1 MNHPGYNNKMYEIAD
16 AFKEFEDSNSELLY
30 ENLTGTNDFIWP
42 FLKLELY
49 NYTYSKEFNINEI
62 NKFRISRIVKIMKL
76 NQVQIKKN
84 KNFADK
90 KFIFLYTNQQ
100 YFSAKTKNFD
110 SNARLFYHLIKNNT
124 ILINLNKN
132 YGSLGDE
139 NEEQIKIGIFEII
152 LLYVYTLSRIIFN
165 PRYKK
170 YYNEVVQEIRLKK
183 FDNKT
188 AKVIVR
194 RLKYH
199 NFKVLFDLIYFKKNI
214 TNKQK
219 LAFIES
225 ASYGFYSHINRYMN
239 ESGIKTIELQHGVI
253 NGKTVFYHHGR
264 FMFNNKS
271 LLPEYIFVFGE
282 YYAKLINS
290 PSKILVVGSKQ
301 MENVA
306 AKYIGGITKN
316 GTIVVATN
324 GINLNSMYKLILE
337 LLRLDKKLEITLQIH
352 PREVSKL
359 ERSQNRYLVD
369 RKVRISSSEFLY
381 RNISE
386 SEFIVTELSTVATD
400 ALYFSKKVLMYNNT
414 EDANYPASLVGKSV
428 KNAMEIYKVMN
439 DSNYIYVEN
448 HLFKEKLWKK
458 NAEENFINAMKEILV
473 EQ

>member
-1 MNHPGYNNKMYEIAD
+1 MNHPGYNNQMYEIAD

-49 NYTYSKEFNINEI
+49 NYTYSEEFNINEV

-84 KNFADK
+84 QKFEDR
-90 KFIFLYTNQQ
+90 KFIFLYTSQQ
-100 YFSAKTKNFD
+100 YFLTKTKNFD
-110 SNARLFYHLIKNNT
+110 SNAQLLHHLIISNSR
-124 ILINLNKN
+124 LINLNN
-132 YGSLGDE
+132 NHGSLGDE
-139 NEEQIKIGIFEII
+139 NEEQMKIGIIEMI
-152 LLYVYTLSRIIFN
+152 LLYFYTLSRIIFN

-170 YYNEVVQEIRLKK
+170 YYNKVTQEIKIKK
-183 FDNKT
+183 LDKKT
-188 AKVIVR
+188 AKTIVR

-199 NFKVLFDLIYFKKNI
+199 NFKVLFDLKYFKKNI
-214 TNKQK
+214 SKNQK
-219 LAFIES
+219 VAFIES

-239 ESGIKTIELQHGVI
+239 EFGIKTIELQHGVI
-253 NGKTVFYHHGR
+253 NGKTVFYHHGT

-282 YYAKLINS
+282 YYSKLINS

-301 MENVA
+301 MENIA

-316 GTIVVATN
+316 GAIVVATN
-324 GINLNSMYKLILE
+324 GINLNSMYNLILD

-359 ERSQNRYLVD
+359 ERNQNRYLVE
-369 RKVRISSSEFLY
+369 RKVRISTSEFLY
-381 RNISE
+381 KNISE

-400 ALYFSKKVLMYNNT
+400 ALYLSKKVLMYNNT

-439 DSNYIYVEN
+439 DSNYIFVED
-448 HLFKEKLWKK
+448 HLLKEKLWKK
-458 NAEENFINAMKEILV
+458 NVDENFINAMKEILV